1 MTSGTAVAQ
10 IVPILTAPV
19 LYRLFEKEWYGALG
33 LYIAFASIVGVFST
47 MQYLQTVLLE
57 KDDAS
62 AINALWLN
70 RVINFSFAIFTLFLL
85 SIFNSAITD
94 WIDNPIL
101 RKWIWLLP
109 ISIFFGGQNEIFRI
123 WANRKKEYNLLTYN
137 SIFMAILTP
146 ITTIVLGL
154 VIKNEVG
161 LFTGLIAGQV
171 LPSLFLFVGL
181 LKKYELG
188 PSNVSLEK
196 MKQIA
201 IKNKNFPLYS
211 LPTEFINQVTNQLP
225 IFMLNSFL
233 GPAAVGVYNL
243 ALRML
248 GLPIQFIGA
257 SIGAVFQQ
265 RATEDYHNT
274 GSCRIIFLKSMKM
287 LGAIAVIP
295 TLVMIFFGPNLFA
308 WFFGLKW
315 RDAGEY
321 AQILAIMFCG
331 KLIASPLSYVFLIAK
346 KQVEDFVLHVYM
358 IVSNILIFYT
368 MLKYKFSVD
377 LVLFVFSINQTLIY
391 VIYLLRSYGF
401 SKVDK
406 F

>member
-1 MTSGTAVAQ
+1 LTTGTAIAQ
-10 IVPILTAPV
+10 IIPIVTAPL
-19 LYRLFEKEWYGALG
+19 LYRLYEKECYGALG
-33 LYIAFASIVGVFST
+33 LYMAFASVVGVFST
-47 MQYLQTVLLE
+47 LQYLQTVLLE

-70 RVINFSFAIFTLFLL
+70 RVVNSSIAILTLILL
-85 SIFNSAITD
+85 SIFYSLITECV
-94 WIDNPIL
+94 DNPIL
-101 RKWIWLLP
+101 NKWIWLLP

-137 SIFMAILTP
+137 SIFIAVFTP
-146 ITTIVLGL
+146 IITITLGL

-171 LPSLFLFVGL
+171 LPSLILFLGL
-181 LKKYELG
+181 RKKYNLG
-188 PSNVSLEK
+188 PSEVSLLK

-201 IKNKNFPLYS
+201 SENKNFPLYS

-243 ALRML
+243 AMRML
-248 GLPIQFIGA
+248 GLPIQFIGN

-287 LGAIAVIP
+287 LGAIAVVP
-295 TLVMIFFGPNLFA
+295 TLVMILFGPDLFA

-321 AQILAIMFCG
+321 ARILAIMFCA

-346 KQVEDFVLHVYM
+346 KQVEDFVWHTYM
-358 IVSNILIFYT
+358 IVSNLLIFYT

-377 LVLFVFSINQTLIY
+377 VVLFVFSINQTFIY
-391 VIYLLRSYGF
+391 AIYLFRSYGF